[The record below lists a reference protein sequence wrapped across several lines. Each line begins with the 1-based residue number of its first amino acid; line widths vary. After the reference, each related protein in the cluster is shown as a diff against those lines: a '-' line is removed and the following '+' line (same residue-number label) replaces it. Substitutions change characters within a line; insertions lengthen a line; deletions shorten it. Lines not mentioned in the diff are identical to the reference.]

1 MTDLQSPQEGTL
13 ERLMRSIPGFSG
25 YLDRERRRDADK
37 LQRDFMAKQL
47 GTIKRKMQA
56 AQEDMLASGNLSLVE
71 RFDKVGNKLDRV
83 VERIGHAS
91 YGYAGFFDAH
101 EVNEA
106 ELQAVYEHDLG
117 LINLITVLESTVN
130 SLTGSADPGGLLGE
144 LQQNVQA
151 LDTRLDER
159 ERILKGVQ

>member
-13 ERLMRSIPGFSG
+13 ERLMRNIPGFGG

-47 GTIKRKMQA
+47 GAIKRKIQN
-56 AQEDMLASGNLSLVE
+56 AQEEVLASGNLSLVE
-71 RFDKVGNKLDRV
+71 RFDKVNNRLDRV
-83 VERIGHAS
+83 VERLSHAS

-106 ELQAVYEHDLG
+106 ELQSVYEHDLG
-117 LINLITVLESTVN
+117 LLNEITMLDGTAT
-130 SLTGSADPGGLLGE
+130 SLAGSPDPGGQLTE
-144 LQQNVQA
+144 LQNSVQT
-151 LDTRLDER
+151 LDGKLDER

>member
-13 ERLMRSIPGFSG
+13 ERLMRYIPGFGG

-47 GTIKRKMQA
+47 GAIKRKIQQ
-56 AQEDMLASGNLSLVE
+56 AQEESLGAGNLSLVE
-71 RFDKVGNKLDRV
+71 RFDKVTNKLDRV
-83 VERIGHAS
+83 TERIGHAS

-117 LINLITVLESTVN
+117 LLDEIQLLDGAAT
-130 SLTGSADPGGLLGE
+130 SLSGNPDPGGQLSALL
-144 LQQNVQA
+144 NSVAA
-151 LDTRLDER
+151 LETRLDDR